1 MLNSIL
7 LKKCW
12 FFFKLTKKNGLPIA
26 FLFLF
31 FNEKNTSY
39 NRSYAKKNVCTTQY
53 SIFYFFYAYCHSLFV
68 ILVSVEDSSWWHSS
82 GSFGYS
88 TKFEVFRYNTLLKM
102 SIKNYRNALFVW
114 KNKHYNVSSA
124 IVIADKKFHF

>member
-7 LKKCW
+7 SKKCW
-12 FFFKLTKKNGLPIA
+12 
-26 FLFLF
+26 LF
-31 FNEKNTSY
+31 FYLQKRMDSPLHFY
-39 NRSYAKKNVCTTQY
+39 FYFLMKKIRLIIGLMLKKNVCTQY